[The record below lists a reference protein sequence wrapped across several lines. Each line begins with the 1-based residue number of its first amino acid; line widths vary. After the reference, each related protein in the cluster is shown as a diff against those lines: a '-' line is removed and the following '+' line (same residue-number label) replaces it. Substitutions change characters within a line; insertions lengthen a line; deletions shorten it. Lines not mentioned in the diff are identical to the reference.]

1 MAARQGERPRRRL
14 STEERREQLL
24 AVGARLFSES
34 PYDDVW
40 IEQVAE
46 IAGVS
51 RGLLYHY
58 FPNKRDFFA
67 AVVERE
73 SERMLR
79 IMTPAPGRSA
89 RERLANGLDAFLAYV
104 EEHAHGFR
112 AFHRADATGDQ
123 AVRKVYQRALAAQ
136 EAQILASLAS
146 DAEFGAALAGA
157 ARDAARRS
165 WVAVVHDGRLPG
177 VAARLG
183 AVPGAGAGP
192 VRAGAVRAS
201 SRPESLARA
210 LSWAFWR
217 TASGSPGRTEI
228 APTGGWWLAYA
239 PIFDRLGKAYLR
251 EVWDG

>member
-1 MAARQGERPRRRL
+1 MAANQGERTRRRL

-58 FPNKRDFFA
+58 FPTKRDFFA

-79 IMTPAPGRSA
+79 MTAAVPGVPV
-89 RERLANGLDAFLAYV
+89 REQLAAGLDAYLEYV
-104 EEHAHGFR
+104 ESHAHGYR
-112 AFHRADATGDQ
+112 AFHRADAAGDQ

-136 EAQILASLAS
+136 ERQIVAAMAA
-146 DAEFGAALAGA
+146 DPEFGPVFE
-157 ARDAARRS
+157 ARPDL
-165 WVAVVHDGRLPG
+165 RL
-177 VAARLG
+177 
-183 AVPGAGAGP
+183 
-192 VRAGAVRAS
+192 AVRGWLAFTTAVCLEWLRGS
-201 SRPESLARA
+201 DLSREQVRDLCARA
-210 LSWAFWR
+210 L
-217 TASGSPGRTEI
+217 
-228 APTGGWWLAYA
+228 
-239 PIFDRLGKAYLR
+239 LG
-251 EVWDG
+251 VITP